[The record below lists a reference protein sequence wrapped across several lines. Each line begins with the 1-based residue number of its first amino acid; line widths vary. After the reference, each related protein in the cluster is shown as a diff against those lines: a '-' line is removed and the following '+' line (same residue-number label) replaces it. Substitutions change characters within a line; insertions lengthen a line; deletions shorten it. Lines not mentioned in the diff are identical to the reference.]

1 MDALHLISV
10 ASLKFLGV
18 HDYILIEINK
28 GNITLSVEPEC
39 YIYKLHE
46 GLIEKCRELST
57 NSTRVF
63 HIIKTMEGS
72 YIFLLANLRERV
84 IDSNNFSCYIQGND
98 FEGMSRVDVEVYNGG
113 LRTRTWVEKSLNDI
127 L

>member
-10 ASLKFLGV
+10 ASLKFLSV
-18 HDYILIEINK
+18 HDYILIELNK

-39 YIYKLHE
+39 YIYKLNSE
-46 GLIEKCRELST
+46 LIEKCRELNT
-57 NSTRVF
+57 NSIRVF

-72 YIFLLANLRERV
+72 YIYLLANLKERA
-84 IDSNNFSCYIQGND
+84 IDDNNFSCYIIGDD
-98 FEGMSRVDVEVYNGG
+98 FEGMSRVDVETYNGG
-113 LRTRTWVEKSLNDI
+113 LRTRTWIEKSLNDI